1 MLKTSGIICHQIDIL
16 LSEVG
21 ISWEGGLGAH
31 AGAGHGGSGLASRTS
46 DAVDNHRLTRWREWA
61 SGISIDDP
69 TRRTPSEMTKSH
81 DFLRIGKS
89 RHIPGRA
96 SRYAL
101 REGVTQRP
109 RVRDQRRGSRNRS
122 EIGSSK
128 VW

>member
-1 MLKTSGIICHQIDIL
+1 MLL
-16 LSEVG
+16 PEVG
-21 ISWEGGLGAH
+21 ISRESGLGAH
-31 AGAGHGGSGLASRTS
+31 ARAGHGGSGLAGRTA
-46 DAVDNHRLTRWREWA
+46 DTVNDGRLARRREWT
-61 SGISIDDP
+61 SGISIDNP
-69 TRRTPSEMTKSH
+69 TGRTPSEMTKSH